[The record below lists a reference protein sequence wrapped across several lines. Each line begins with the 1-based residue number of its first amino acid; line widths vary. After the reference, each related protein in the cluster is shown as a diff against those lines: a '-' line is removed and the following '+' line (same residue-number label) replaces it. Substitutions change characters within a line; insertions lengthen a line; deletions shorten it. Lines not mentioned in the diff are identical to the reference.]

1 MNIRKRK
8 SENVSPVMIVNDEE
22 KENMNVTRNK
32 SEDISIAM
40 TVNDK
45 EESSEN
51 VIEFEFLP
59 PEIQETIHRFLPA
72 KDLFSMAKTSRYLL
86 SVTKI
91 QSLWTQLTLDWRD
104 IYENDQFCKYLIK
117 ERYGKMRSVEI
128 TKRTKE
134 KFYSINENE
143 EFELK
148 LTTLMDLILKSEAL
162 TSLKIDMKIP
172 VSDSLLSKI
181 SEKISLTRID
191 LTGAWSKTKTLSPLC
206 NLANLQSLKLYK
218 MGHINSEEIDHLFSS
233 MRNLKIVE
241 VPNTTIQDNSIACL
255 VKNNVKLN
263 HLSINYCSSISS
275 EGIEILAKAC
285 PSIQHVSMKKCE
297 KLREVDALHLISSC
311 PKLRHVGLSR
321 IKDETL
327 RKILE
332 VCPEMESLSLEYAWV
347 TAEGITELLTSAPR
361 IVNLDFNEY
370 TPHLAIGNFEEK
382 FKKQHPASKV
392 SIKFIRS
399 DRPSEI

>member
-1 MNIRKRK
+1 
-8 SENVSPVMIVNDEE
+8 
-22 KENMNVTRNK
+22 MNVKK
-32 SEDISIAM
+32 S
-40 TVNDK
+40 
-45 EESSEN
+45 
-51 VIEFEFLP
+51 IEFEDLP

-72 KDLFSMAKTSRYLL
+72 KDLFSVAQTSHYLS

-91 QSLWTQLTLDWRD
+91 QSLWTQLKLDWRD
-104 IYENDQFCKYLIK
+104 IYESHKFCKDLIK

-143 EFELK
+143 EFDRK

-162 TSLKIDMKIP
+162 TSLKIDMKIL

-181 SEKISLTRID
+181 SEKKSLTRID

-241 VPNTTIQDNSIACL
+241 VPNTTIQDSSIACL

-263 HLSINYCSSISS
+263 HLSINYCNSISS

-285 PSIQHVSMKKCE
+285 PSIQHVSMKMKRCG
-297 KLREVDALHLISSC
+297 KLREADALHLISSC

-321 IKDETL
+321 IRDKTL
-327 RKILE
+327 KKIHE

-347 TAEGITELLTSAPR
+347 TVEGMTELLTSAPR
-361 IVNLDFNEY
+361 ILNLDFNEY
-370 TPHLAIGNFEEK
+370 TPYLAICNFDEK

-392 SIKFIRS
+392 SIEFIHS